1 MKSLFKTV
9 ALLTIFSVITRIAG
23 FLFKIYLSRA
33 IGAENLGLYQIAFSV
48 FIVLL
53 TIVSSG
59 LPLTISK
66 LAAKYKTI
74 NDNKKQY
81 SAVSSALIIGGIASL
96 VLCLI
101 ILLFNKY
108 INFLFPDGRCIYI
121 LLSLLPAV
129 VFSSA
134 YSVLR
139 GVMMGHNNFLTCCI
153 VELFEQIA
161 RIIICVFLLSFVY
174 KNVEG
179 SLIAGI
185 SLSIACMLSFILITI
200 IYFKKGNKLYNPKGT
215 FNEVLKSSTPI
226 TSVRLLSSL
235 VQPLIAFLIPIR
247 MIAAGFS
254 NEFAIS
260 EFGIMMGM
268 TFPLV
273 FAPTALIGSL
283 STALIP
289 DLAAALAL
297 DNTKHIDERIQ
308 SSITFSF
315 FFSCL
320 CIPAFL
326 ALGIPACQFLFN
338 NTQAGV
344 YLQHASLL
352 IIPMSINGL
361 TTSILNSIGL
371 EIKSL
376 KNYLLGA
383 ILLLLSIWFL
393 PKYLGVES
401 IIIGMGLCMTTS
413 MILNLKMINKT
424 LKNKI
429 RYKNYIF
436 LSLLILPTYLLTINL
451 YNLLCN
457 IFPYIISLL
466 FSGIISII
474 TFILLC
480 EIFNLVHI
488 KSFFIRVIPQKF
500 KKQTK
505 KLNT

>member
-23 FLFKIYLSRA
+23 FLFKIYLSRT
-33 IGAENLGLYQIAFSV
+33 IGAESLGLYQIAFSV

-66 LAAKYKTI
+66 LSAKYKTMK
-74 NDNKKQY
+74 DNKKQY
-81 SAVSSALIIGGIASL
+81 SAVSSALIIGGATSL
-96 VLCLI
+96 ILCLI
-101 ILLFNKY
+101 ILIFNKY

-139 GVMMGHNNFLTCCI
+139 GVMMGHDKFLTCCL
-153 VELFEQIA
+153 VELFEQIT
-161 RIIICVFLLSFVY
+161 RIIVCVFLLTFIY
-174 KNVEG
+174 KSVEG
-179 SLIAGI
+179 SIIAGI
-185 SLSIACMLSFILITI
+185 SLSIACMLSFILIVI
-200 IYFKKGNKLYNPKGT
+200 IYFKKGNKLHNPKGT
-215 FNEVLKSSTPI
+215 FKEVLKSSAPI
-226 TSVRLLSSL
+226 TGVRLLSSL
-235 VQPLIAFLIPIR
+235 VQPLIAFLIPLQ
-247 MIAAGFS
+247 MMNAGFS
-254 NEFAIS
+254 NELAIS

-273 FAPTALIGSL
+273 LAPTALIGSL
-283 STALIP
+283 STALVP
-289 DLAAALAL
+289 DLASALAL

-320 CIPAFL
+320 CIPTFL
-326 ALGIPACQFLFN
+326 ALGIPICQLLFN
-338 NTQAGV
+338 NMQAGI
-344 YLQHASLL
+344 YLVHASWL
-352 IIPMSINGL
+352 IIPMSLNGL

-383 ILLLLSIWFL
+383 ILLILSIWFL
-393 PKYLGVES
+393 PAYIGVES
-401 IIIGMGLCMTTS
+401 MMVGMGLCMTTS
-413 MILNLKMINKT
+413 MILNIKMINKT
-424 LKNKI
+424 LKNKVQ
-429 RYKNYIF
+429 YKQYIY
-436 LSLLILPTYLLTINL
+436 LCLLILPAYILTINF

-457 IFPYIISLL
+457 IFPYIISL
-466 FSGIISII
+466 FISSIISII
-474 TFILLC
+474 SYILLC

-488 KSFFIRVIPQKF
+488 KSFFVRVIPQKF
-500 KKQTK
+500 KKSIK

>member
-9 ALLTIFSVITRIAG
+9 ALLTIFSIITRIAG
-23 FLFKIYLSRA
+23 FLFKVYLSRA
-33 IGAENLGLYQIAFSV
+33 IGAESLGVYQIAFSV

-66 LAAKYKTI
+66 LSAKYKTI
-74 NDNKKQY
+74 KDSKKEY
-81 SAVSSALIIGGIASL
+81 SAVSSALIIGSITSL
-96 VLCLI
+96 ILCII
-101 ILLFNKY
+101 ILLFNKF
-108 INFLFPDGRCIYI
+108 INYLFPDERCIYI

-134 YSVLR
+134 YAVLR
-139 GVMMGHNNFLTCCI
+139 GVMMGHNKFLICCI

-161 RIIICVFLLSFVY
+161 RIILCVFLLTFIY

-179 SLIAGI
+179 SIIAGV
-185 SLSIACMLSFILITI
+185 SLSIACMLSLVLITI
-200 IYFKKGNKLYNPKGT
+200 IYFKKGNKLYSPKGS
-215 FNEVLKSSTPI
+215 FKEVLKSSTPI
-226 TSVRLLSSL
+226 TGVRLISSL

-247 MIAAGFS
+247 MMNAGFS
-254 NEFAIS
+254 NEIALS

-273 FAPTALIGSL
+273 LAPTALVGSL
-283 STALIP
+283 STALVP
-289 DLAAALAL
+289 DLASALAC

-315 FFSCL
+315 FFSSL

-326 ALGIPACQFLFN
+326 ALGIPMCQLLFG
-338 NTQAGV
+338 NTQAGI
-344 YLQHASLL
+344 YLQNASWLM
-352 IIPMSINGL
+352 IPMSLNNL

-383 ILLLLSIWFL
+383 ILLLLSLWFL
-393 PKYLGVES
+393 PAYIGVES
-401 IIIGMGLCMTTS
+401 MTVGMGLCMTTS
-413 MILNLKMINKT
+413 MILNLRMINKT
-424 LKNKI
+424 LNNKI
-429 RYKNYIF
+429 RYKSYF
-436 LSLLILPTYLLTINL
+436 YLCLLILPTYILTINL

-457 IFPYIISLL
+457 MFPYIISMIL
-466 FSGIISII
+466 SGFISVISY
-474 TFILLC
+474 ILLC
-480 EIFNLVHI
+480 EVFNLVHI
-488 KSFFIRVIPQKF
+488 KSFFIRVVPQKF
-500 KKQTK
+500 RKTIK